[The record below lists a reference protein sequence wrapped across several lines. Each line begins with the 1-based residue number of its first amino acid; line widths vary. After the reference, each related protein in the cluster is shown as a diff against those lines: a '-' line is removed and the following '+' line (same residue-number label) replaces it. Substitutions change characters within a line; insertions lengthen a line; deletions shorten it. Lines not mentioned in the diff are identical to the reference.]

1 MIEKNFKYR
10 EIPRSS
16 QGLNLGLQKI
26 VVFSIVKSI
35 VNNVLDFV
43 VRRYFRQRM
52 EMNFEK

>member
-16 QGLNLGLQKI
+16 QELNLGLQKI